1 MSSIN
6 LEIPES
12 LRYFIDQQVAKG
24 KYSSRNDYILALIH
38 QEQAKNI
45 PSVVE
50 EEDLDQ
56 SAKLYAEVYE
66 EDQDLKELT
75 DFACADLVE

>member
-6 LEIPES
+6 IKIPEF
-12 LRYFIDQQVAKG
+12 LRDFIDQQVAQG

-45 PSVVE
+45 PSVGE
-50 EEDLDQ
+50 EEDLYQ

-75 DFACADLVE
+75 DFASADFVE

>member
-6 LEIPES
+6 IKIPEF
-12 LRYFIDQQVAKG
+12 LRDFIDQQVAQG

-45 PSVVE
+45 PSVGE
-50 EEDLDQ
+50 EEDL
-56 SAKLYAEVYE
+56 Y
-66 EDQDLKELT
+66 QD
-75 DFACADLVE
+75 